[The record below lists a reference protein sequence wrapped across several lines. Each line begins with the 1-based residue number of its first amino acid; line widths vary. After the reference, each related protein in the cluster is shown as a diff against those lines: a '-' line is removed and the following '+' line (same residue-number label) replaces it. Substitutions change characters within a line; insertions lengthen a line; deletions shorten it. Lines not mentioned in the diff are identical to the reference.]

1 MKNRNKY
8 TNLASG
14 MAFWALN
21 SGSILFTLLSLYG
34 LFMIRDFSVKENDQ
48 KLRLMSETLMG
59 LALTRGI
66 VGIFALYQPSA
77 LLPYVSI
84 FINVVVFAL
93 SIVVLKSSLIY
104 LMKKLGDYELVN
116 LKNKVKQSYF
126 TILAM
131 DGILVVFLLLIL
143 FTSFFPITI
152 LLNFISLFLNPT
164 FNTSFTLALTFI
176 KYFASRAF
184 SNSAIMLNNA
194 AQLEERV

>member
-93 SIVVLKSSLIY
+93 SIVVLK
-104 LMKKLGDYELVN
+104 
-116 LKNKVKQSYF
+116 
-126 TILAM
+126 
-131 DGILVVFLLLIL
+131 
-143 FTSFFPITI
+143 
-152 LLNFISLFLNPT
+152 
-164 FNTSFTLALTFI
+164 
-176 KYFASRAF
+176 
-184 SNSAIMLNNA
+184 
-194 AQLEERV
+194 